1 MSLHETTTLLTKRVI
16 SMVNEN
22 LLPERLSRMQ
32 GSYMPSPLNK
42 SRREFIREVRKGV
55 RTLKVDLVDFV
66 WYYREHPVEACQD
79 ILKISLMPYQKE
91 ILRQS
96 WRKPFPLW
104 VMSRGSGKSYLAAID
119 MALNALLFP
128 RMRIGIIAPSYR
140 QSKFLFLKFQEEV
153 YNRSAVVRAQCE
165 KPPSAGTQEC
175 MVKFRNGSFIQ
186 ALPFGAN
193 NGGNNIRGQRY
204 NCIYIDEFASIDE
217 QIVRLVVEPML
228 TVKRAFDPNNPD
240 DSESN
245 RVVIFSSAYYTWNHF
260 YNKTQSYLSRV
271 KKNDPDY
278 YVAIVDYKM
287 PLKYGLY
294 DEKAIAK
301 AQRDNT
307 EGDFQMEYGS
317 TFQSEGTGTW
327 IPVSLFD
334 RRVTWDQD
342 LEPMMVG
349 DRNKSYHLYC
359 DFSIS
364 DADNADNTTFLIE
377 ERDPL
382 GKARIVSM
390 KARRGMTLD
399 EIHQQIRDYFIKF
412 GYKTLTMDGEKLGLA
427 IKGYLAE
434 EYIHPTTQEV
444 IPPFLEV
451 DNKDPDKEG
460 LRIVTMIK
468 HAPELNHTLGLAAK
482 RMVEQRKIV
491 MPVLQDRHEDPEIE
505 MAFLELIALK
515 KEITNVKAV
524 PNGLYYKYEQEK
536 KSKLKRDRWTTF
548 MYMCYQFE
556 KSLGSEEE
564 DDFYLEVI

>member
-1 MSLHETTTLLTKRVI
+1 M
-16 SMVNEN
+16 NDN
-22 LLPERLSRMQ
+22 LMPSRMSA
-32 GSYMPSPLNK
+32 SYMPSPMNK
-42 SRREFIREVRKGV
+42 GRREYIREVRKGV
-55 RTLKVDLVDFV
+55 RTLRVDLIDFM
-66 WYYREHPVEACQD
+66 WYYRDHPVEACKD
-79 ILKISLMPYQKE
+79 ILKINLMPYQKE
-91 ILRQS
+91 VLKNS

-119 MALNALLFP
+119 MALNAILFP
-128 RMRIGIIAPSYR
+128 RMRIGVIAPSYR

-153 YNRSAVVRAQCE
+153 YNRSAVVRAQCV
-165 KPPSAGTQEC
+165 KPPSSGNQEC
-175 MVKFRNGSFIQ
+175 MVQFKNGSFIQ

-204 NCIYIDEFASIDE
+204 NCIYIDEYASIDE
-217 QIVRLVVEPML
+217 QIVKLVVEPML

-260 YNKTQSYLSRV
+260 YAKTQAYLSRV
-271 KKNDPDY
+271 KKHDPDY

-301 AQRDNT
+301 AKRDNT
-307 EGDFQMEYGS
+307 EGDFEMEYGS
-317 TFQSEGTGTW
+317 SFQSEGTGTW

-342 LEPMMVG
+342 LEPLFAG
-349 DRNKSYHLYC
+349 NPNCSYHLYC

-382 GKARIVSM
+382 GKARVVHM
-390 KARRGMTLD
+390 RAQKGMTL
-399 EIHQQIRDYFIKF
+399 EAIHDKIRDYYAKF
-412 GYKTLTMDGEKLGLA
+412 RYQSLTMDGEKLGLA
-427 IKGYLAE
+427 IKGYLMN
-434 EYIHPTTQEV
+434 EYIHPETDEV
-444 IPPFLEV
+444 IPPFLPQ
-451 DNKDPDKEG
+451 DHSDPDADGIKIMK
-460 LRIVTMIK
+460 LIK
-468 HAPELNHTLGLAAK
+468 HAPEVNHNLGLAAK

-491 MPVLQDRHEDPEIE
+491 FPVLQDRHEDPDTE
-505 MAFLELIALK
+505 MAFLEMIALK

-524 PNGLYYKYEQEK
+524 PSGMYYKYEQEK
-536 KSKLKRDRWTTF
+536 KSKLKRDRWTVF
-548 MYMCYQFE
+548 MYMCQEFE
-556 KSLGSEEE
+556 NSLGNEEE
-564 DDFYLEVI
+564 DDFYLDVI

>member
-1 MSLHETTTLLTKRVI
+1 M
-16 SMVNEN
+16 NEN
-22 LLPERLSRMQ
+22 LKPSRM
-32 GSYMPSPLNK
+32 SAIYSVSPLNK
-42 SRREFIREVRKGV
+42 TRREFIREVRKGV
-55 RTLKVDLVDFV
+55 RHAKIDLIDFI
-66 WYYREHPVEACQD
+66 WYYRDHPVEACQD
-79 ILKISLMPYQKE
+79 ILKINLMPYQKE
-91 ILRQS
+91 ILRKS

-119 MALNALLFP
+119 MALNAILFP

-140 QSKFLFLKFQEEV
+140 QSKFLFLKFVEEV
-153 YNRSAVVRAQCE
+153 YSKSAIVRAQCE
-165 KPPSAGTQEC
+165 KEPSSGTQEC
-175 MVKFRNGSFIQ
+175 MVKFKNGSFIQ

-204 NCIYIDEFASIDE
+204 NCIYIDEYASIDE
-217 QIVRLVVEPML
+217 QIVKLVVEPML

-260 YNKTQSYLSRV
+260 YAKTQAYLSRV

-301 AQRDNT
+301 AKRDNT
-307 EGDFQMEYGS
+307 EGDFEMEYGS
-317 TFQSEGTGTW
+317 VFQSEGTGTW

-334 RRVTWDQD
+334 RRVTWDQE
-342 LEPMMVG
+342 LEPMMSG
-349 DRNKSYHLYC
+349 YKNKSYHLYC

-382 GKARIVSM
+382 GKARVVHM
-390 KARRGMTLD
+390 HAQKGLTLD
-399 EIHQQIRDYFIKF
+399 EIHSKIRDYYVRFH
-412 GYKTLTMDGEKLGLA
+412 YNSLTMDGEKLGLA

-434 EYIHPTTQEV
+434 EYVHPDTQET

-451 DNKDPDKEG
+451 DNNNPDAEG
-460 LRIVTMIK
+460 MKIITMIK
-468 HAPELNHTLGLAAK
+468 HSSELNHNLGLAAK

-491 MPVLQDRHEDPEIE
+491 FPVLQDRHEDPEIE
-505 MAFLELIALK
+505 MAYLEMIALK
-515 KEITNVKAV
+515 KEVTNIKAV
-524 PNGLYYKYEQEK
+524 PSGLYYKYEQEK

-564 DDFYLEVI
+564 DDFILDVI

>member
-1 MSLHETTTLLTKRVI
+1 
-16 SMVNEN
+16 MVNEN

-342 LEPMMVG
+342 LEPMTVG

-556 KSLGSEEE
+556 KSLGSEED